1 MTPTDL
7 VIIGAGGHGRQL
19 HDLVEAHNAAGRAPY
34 RVLGYLDDRELDD
47 EDRRRL
53 GAEHLGPV
61 AMLAE
66 LDAAFAI
73 GVADPA
79 GRKAIA
85 EGPAARGRRAETL
98 CHPTSIVAR
107 LATLGPG
114 AFLSAHAVIDT
125 NVHLGADVHVNYGA
139 SVGHDSVVGDQV
151 TICPGARVSG
161 AVTVGDGVFLGTN
174 AAIIQGM
181 TIGAGAIIGAGAV
194 VRRDVPPG
202 TTVTGLRQARAAT

>member
-19 HDLVEAHNAAGRAPY
+19 HDLVEAHNAAGRPPY

-61 AMLAE
+61 ARLAE

-79 GRKAIA
+79 GRRAIVD
-85 EGPAARGRRAETL
+85 GAAAGRQAETL
-98 CHPTSIVAR
+98 CHPTAIVAR
-107 LATLGPG
+107 LATIGPG

-125 NVHLGADVHVNYGA
+125 NVQLGADVHVNYGA

-151 TICPGARVSG
+151 TICPGARISG
-161 AVTVGDGVFLGTN
+161 AVTVGDGVFVGTN
-174 AAIIQGM
+174 AAVVQGL
-181 TIGAGAIIGAGAV
+181 TVGAGAVIGAGAV

-202 TTVTGLRQARAAT
+202 ATVTGLLRRDER